1 MKKISGF
8 LLVFATT
15 MGALSAAGASF
26 WQQLTSE
33 ERRAAGVDQLTP
45 EQQAALDQLAG
56 RFAREGARQV
66 REAAKTEVSEQV
78 KAEVREQVKAEARE
92 EAKAEVREEVKRE
105 LKAEQKAHEEAKSGL
120 PVDEKNTIIHSRIVG
135 KFHGWS
141 GGTVFHLENGQ
152 TWVQMNSS
160 DSLWVP
166 TMENPDVEIRPA
178 GFGGWKLFLGEKGF
192 WLHVRRVK

>member
-1 MKKISGF
+1 MKRISGF
-8 LLVFATT
+8 LLVFATA
-15 MGALSAAGASF
+15 MGALSAAGAGF

-66 REAAKTEVSEQV
+66 REAAKTEVS
-78 KAEVREQVKAEARE
+78 EQVKAEARE

-141 GGTVFHLENGQ
+141 GGTEFHLENGQ
-152 TWVQMNSS
+152 TWVQTNSS